1 MNFNNPNISQ
11 LVKLVHHCNPS
22 VSISEIVIDAN
33 KTRPFLAGFDT
44 VDVLKTANRA
54 VWCSNESAVEATQEI
69 FQDSENIN
77 IELKDLAQTLSDE
90 EKTALSSDLI
100 IVPAVLSATEQFEHI
115 IRNARQLLTSD
126 GHLCLIVPA
135 NKSQNIEALG
145 RESGFTNW
153 ITFDDF
159 EDSTKQQL
167 ALLVGSSA
175 VNTNG
180 AQHNGEVTILQS
192 LEPSKAAAAAAV
204 QLGKSLSILGY
215 EPEFVSWGDDN
226 LSLEGK
232 TCISLL
238 EIDNPILHD
247 LDEEDFDRVKD
258 LILETASVL
267 WVSSPVD
274 PSSSMVTGLARVVR
288 GEEPGSGFRTLNISL
303 SSSSSADQFAKHV
316 LRVFQSSTA
325 DNEFMIENE
334 TIHVSRIVEDDA
346 LNGELDLL
354 DPQNK
359 TSTGKVVLAEAPG
372 PLKLCIQNAGL
383 LDSLCFEL
391 DDIAGTDLE
400 EDELE
405 ITVKATSLK

>member
-1 MNFNNPNISQ
+1 
-11 LVKLVHHCNPS
+11 VHHCNPS
-22 VSISEIVIDAN
+22 VSISEIVIDA
-33 KTRPFLAGFDT
+33 KTRPFLSDFDT

-54 VWCSNESAVEATQEI
+54 IWCPTESAVQATQEI
-69 FQDSENIN
+69 FQESENIN
-77 IELKDLAQTLSDE
+77 IELQSLAQTLSDE
-90 EKTALSSDLI
+90 EKTTLSSDLL

-126 GHLCLIVPA
+126 GHLCLTVPA
-135 NKSQNIEALG
+135 NKSQDIEALG
-145 RESGFTNW
+145 VESGFTDW
-153 ITFDDF
+153 IKFDDF
-159 EDSTKQQL
+159 EDSSKQQL
-167 ALLVGSSA
+167 TLLVGSSA
-175 VNTNG
+175 VNTNE
-180 AQHNGEVTILQS
+180 AQHHGEVTILQS
-192 LEPSKAAAAAAV
+192 SDPSKAAAAAAA
-204 QLGKSLSILGY
+204 QLGKSLSALGY
-215 EPEFVSWGDDN
+215 KPDLVLWDDDD

-238 EIDNPILHD
+238 EIDGPILHN
-247 LDEEDFDRVKD
+247 LAEEDFDQVKD
-258 LILETASVL
+258 LILETDSVL

-288 GEEPGSGFRTLNISL
+288 GEEPGSGFRTLNASL
-303 SSSSSADQFAKHV
+303 SNSPSVDQFAKHI
-316 LRVFQSSTA
+316 LRVFQNSTA

-359 TSTGKVVLAEAPG
+359 TSTGKVVLADAPG